1 VRGVRYVACEL
12 AVKERWRM
20 KIVLTAAVAVA
31 LLATAT
37 ASPIIARADNEGPG
51 WNIAGQW
58 LCRDQCRPGLRGKPT
73 QVVQNGAQFVF
84 VNEAG
89 TRMPAEWKFEYQ
101 ISFVGCDDAAILSPD
116 LMTLTFIDGSVWV
129 R

>member
-1 VRGVRYVACEL
+1 
-12 AVKERWRM
+12 M
-20 KIVLTAAVAVA
+20 KPLLPAMLAAVAMAASLVTVA
-31 LLATAT
+31 H
-37 ASPIIARADNEGPG
+37 ADGEGPP
-51 WNIAGQW
+51 WNIAGAW
-58 LCRDQCRPGLRGKPT
+58 LCRDQCQPGLRGKPT
-73 QVVQNGAQFVF
+73 AVVQDGVRFVF

-89 TRMPAEWKFEYQ
+89 TRMPAEWKFDYQ

>member
-1 VRGVRYVACEL
+1 MKRVVPALLTVAT
-12 AVKERWRM
+12 
-20 KIVLTAAVAVA
+20 LTA
-31 LLATAT
+31 
-37 ASPIIARADNEGPG
+37 PWPGIARAEAGAPP
-51 WNIAGQW
+51 WNIAGDW
-58 LCRDQCRPGLRGKPT
+58 LCRDQCQRGLRGQPT
-73 QVVQNGAQFVF
+73 HVVQNGAQFVF

-89 TRMPAEWKFEYQ
+89 NRMPAEWKFDYQ